1 MHHHLVC
8 VLECHHLISPSQS
21 DFRYKRSTVTLL
33 TEAVDDCS
41 LYLEKHN
48 TMHCLLLDF
57 AKAFDSVLHKRLLL
71 KLSSLGIY
79 GNMLSW
85 LRYF

>member
-1 MHHHLVC
+1 MHRHLVC
-8 VLECHHLISPSQS
+8 VLERHHLISPG
-21 DFRYKRSTVTLL
+21 FRRTRSTVTLL

-41 LYLEKHN
+41 LCLEKRI

-57 AKAFDSVLHKRLLL
+57 AKAFDFVPHECLLL

-85 LRYF
+85 L